1 MKIKDLSFWEEDY
14 YPKKEK
20 IRRKKPRKGDL
31 DSTDKGYTLDRNKK
45 KNYGLRK
52 TSTNSYGKT
61 RSIFS

>member
-31 DSTDKGYTLDRNKK
+31 DSTDKGYTLDRNKNIK
-45 KNYGLRK
+45 L
-52 TSTNSYGKT
+52 TN
-61 RSIFS
+61 FL